1 MNSVQKQRYSRH
13 VMLANVGEDGQ
24 CKLLNAKV
32 LVVGAG
38 GLGAPV
44 LQYLVAAG
52 VGCIGIVDDD
62 VVSIS
67 NLQRQVLY
75 KENQLGQLKVEK
87 AKEALLCLNSEVN
100 IVTYAIAIDDGNAEK
115 IVANYDVVVG
125 ATDNFASRLAINAA
139 TKKHRIPFVHGSIG
153 EFEGQISVFNY
164 NDGPSYT
171 DLFSDTSDKNELPSG
186 VLGVLPGII
195 GSMQAAEV
203 IKIILGVGDV
213 LSGKLLVY
221 NALEAD
227 CKLLRFT

>member
-13 VMLANVGEDGQ
+13 VMLANIGEYGQ
-24 CKLLNAKV
+24 RKLMNAKI

-62 VVSIS
+62 VISIS

-75 KENQLGQLKVEK
+75 KENQLGKLKAEK
-87 AKEALLCLNSEVN
+87 AKEALVQLNSDVQ
-100 IVTYAIAIDDGNAEK
+100 IAVYPTKLTRSNAEK
-115 IVANYDVVVG
+115 IICGYHIVVG
-125 ATDNFASRLAINAA
+125 ATDNFASRLAINVA

-164 NDGPSYT
+164 NDGPAYT
-171 DLFSDTSDKNELPSG
+171 DLFSDTSDENFLPSG

-227 CKLLRFT
+227 CKVLRFT